1 MFSFL
6 LLFIFLLFS
15 TFVNSRESSGAFKI
29 FANTRYQTTEEP
41 LPCPAGLWTEIGCL
55 QCCLKFPECNVF
67 VYRASSVRI
76 IWFYHMQTTARF
88 NTLHN
93 HYFNYFL

>member
-1 MFSFL
+1 MFPFFL
-6 LLFIFLLFS
+6 LPIFLQFS
-15 TFVNSRESSGAFKI
+15 SFVNSGKSSGAFKI
-29 FANTRYQTTEEP
+29 FVNTRYQTAEKP
-41 LPCPAGLWTEIGCL
+41 LPCPTGLWTEIDCL

-88 NTLHN
+88 KTLYQ
-93 HYFNYFL
+93 HYF